1 MLGTAWESGG
11 WDFVLSLPRAQVL
24 SLVRELRSCRLKDAA
39 GRGKKCCQLSYW
51 EGVTTKAE

>member
-11 WDFVLSLPRAQVL
+11 WDFVLSLPRARVL

-39 GRGKKCCQLSYW
+39 EGEKKCCQLSYW